1 MKILLIFALFSPL
14 LTSIISGF
22 YGYRI
27 KRIFVGWICTFS
39 IFFSFIFFLI
49 LYLNPLEFEILLY
62 NWMNS
67 PFNINFSLIKDK
79 LSSLMALIVSG
90 VSFIVH
96 LYSIYYMKNDE
107 GYVRFFSYL
116 NLFVFFMLLLTLSGN
131 LIIMFI
137 GWEGVGLCSYL
148 LISYWYKKES
158 ASKAGVKAFVVNKI
172 GDVFFIFGIISI
184 LFFLKNLNF
193 YEIKNSINYVPIE
206 ILKFSGICLF
216 IGAIGKSAQFPLY
229 IWLPDA
235 MEGPTPVSALIHAA
249 TMVTAGV
256 YMILRLSFLYLLIPD
271 ISFFISLMGSF
282 TAFYSALCALKEDD
296 LKRILAYSTI
306 SQLGYMFAG
315 AGIYIYGKSFFHLL
329 NHAFFKALLFLV
341 AGIIIHS
348 LKEEMNIKKM
358 GNLKKLKYSNILFL
372 IGALSLS
379 GIPPFGSY
387 FSKEG
392 IVSESI
398 KEPLIYLILTI
409 TSFLT
414 SLYIFR
420 AYFIIFYGEEKTEI
434 HEENKKLLFAPII
447 LGIFSILSSFLNYKG
462 NIEKIFFKE
471 NSHPNTI
478 FLSFIPLIFSTIGI
492 LTAWKFYYKKEI
504 EEKGFIFELVENKF
518 YFDKIL
524 STHFVKFLY
533 KISEIFEKFIENG
546 IIEGTINGIGKLSIY
561 LSKILISF
569 QKGSARFY
577 LKVFFTFLFFLLIFY
592 LLKFV

>member
-1 MKILLIFALFSPL
+1 MKIFLIFALFSPL

-27 KRIFVGWICTFS
+27 KRIFVGWVSTIS

-49 LYLNPLEFEILLY
+49 LYLNPSEFEMILY

-79 LSSLMALIVSG
+79 LSNLMGLVVSIVSF
-90 VSFIVH
+90 VVH
-96 LYSIYYMKNDE
+96 LYSIYYMKEDE

-116 NLFVFFMLLLTLSGN
+116 NLFVFFMLLLTFSGN
-131 LIIMFI
+131 LMVMFI

-172 GDVFFIFGIISI
+172 GDVFFIVGIISI
-184 LFFLKNLNF
+184 LFLFKNLNF
-193 YEIKNSINYVPIE
+193 YEIKNLINYAPLE

-256 YMILRLSFLYLLIPD
+256 YMILRLSFLYIFIPE
-271 ISFFISLMGSF
+271 ISLFIAIIGSF
-282 TAFYSALCALKEDD
+282 TTFYSALCAIKEDD
-296 LKRILAYSTI
+296 LKKILAYSTI

-315 AGIYIYGKSFFHLL
+315 AGIYIFGKSFFHLL
-329 NHAFFKALLFLV
+329 THAFFKALLFLI

-348 LKEEMNIKKM
+348 LNGEMNIKKM

-379 GIPPFGSY
+379 GIPPLGSY

-392 IVSESI
+392 IIEGAI
-398 KEPLIYLILTI
+398 KEPLIYLILTLS
-409 TSFLT
+409 SFLT

-420 AYFIIFYGEEKTEI
+420 AYFIIFYGEEKTKI
-434 HEENKKLLFAPII
+434 HKEDKKLLFPSFI
-447 LGIFSILSSFLNYKG
+447 LGIFSIFSGLLDYKG
-462 NIEKIFFKE
+462 NIEKIFFDE
-471 NSHPNTI
+471 NSHIN
-478 FLSFIPLIFSTIGI
+478 FLSFIPLIFSIIGI

-524 STHFVKFLY
+524 SIYFVKFLY
-533 KISEIFEKFIENG
+533 KISEIFEKIVENG
-546 IIEGTINGIGKLSIY
+546 IIEGTVNGIGKLNIY
-561 LSKILISF
+561 LSKILLSF

>member
-1 MKILLIFALFSPL
+1 MKIFLIFALFSPL

-27 KRIFVGWICTFS
+27 KRIFVGWISTIS

-49 LYLNPLEFEILLY
+49 LYLNPSEFEMILY

-79 LSSLMALIVSG
+79 LSNLMGLVVSIVSF
-90 VSFIVH
+90 VVH
-96 LYSIYYMKNDE
+96 LYSIYYMKEDE

-116 NLFVFFMLLLTLSGN
+116 NLFVFFMLLLTFSGN
-131 LIIMFI
+131 LMVMFI

-172 GDVFFIFGIISI
+172 GDVFFIVGIISI
-184 LFFLKNLNF
+184 LFLFKNLNF
-193 YEIKNSINYVPIE
+193 YEIKNLINYAPLE

-256 YMILRLSFLYLLIPD
+256 YMILRLSFLYIFIPE
-271 ISFFISLMGSF
+271 ISLFIAIIGSF
-282 TAFYSALCALKEDD
+282 TTFYSALCAIKEDD
-296 LKRILAYSTI
+296 LKKILAYSTI

-315 AGIYIYGKSFFHLL
+315 AGIYIFGKSFFHLL
-329 NHAFFKALLFLV
+329 THAFFKALLFLI

-348 LKEEMNIKKM
+348 LNGEMNIKKM

-379 GIPPFGSY
+379 GIPPLGSY

-392 IVSESI
+392 IIEGAI
-398 KEPLIYLILTI
+398 KEPLIYLILTLS
-409 TSFLT
+409 SFLT

-420 AYFIIFYGEEKTEI
+420 AYFIIFYGEEKTKI
-434 HEENKKLLFAPII
+434 HKEDKKLLFPSFI
-447 LGIFSILSSFLNYKG
+447 LGIFSIFSGLLDYKG
-462 NIEKIFFKE
+462 NIEKIFFDE
-471 NSHPNTI
+471 NSHIN
-478 FLSFIPLIFSTIGI
+478 FLSFIPLIFSIIGI

-524 STHFVKFLY
+524 SIYFVKFLY
-533 KISEIFEKFIENG
+533 KISEIFEKIVENG
-546 IIEGTINGIGKLSIY
+546 IIEGTVNGIGKLNIY
-561 LSKILISF
+561 LSKILLSF

>member
-1 MKILLIFALFSPL
+1 MKIFLIFALFSPL

-27 KRIFVGWICTFS
+27 KRIFVGWISTIS
-39 IFFSFIFFLI
+39 IFFSFVFFLI
-49 LYLNPLEFEILLY
+49 LYLNPSEFEMILY
-62 NWMNS
+62 NWMNF

-79 LSSLMALIVSG
+79 LSNLMGLVVSIVSF
-90 VSFIVH
+90 VVH
-96 LYSIYYMKNDE
+96 LYSIYYMKEDE

-116 NLFVFFMLLLTLSGN
+116 NLFVFFMLLLTFSGN
-131 LIIMFI
+131 LMVMFI

-158 ASKAGVKAFVVNKI
+158 ASKAGVKAFIVNKI
-172 GDVFFIFGIISI
+172 GDVFFIVGIISI
-184 LFFLKNLNF
+184 LFLFKNLNF
-193 YEIKNSINYVPIE
+193 YEIKNLINYAPLE

-256 YMILRLSFLYLLIPD
+256 YMILRLSFLYIFIPE
-271 ISFFISLMGSF
+271 ISLFIAIIGSF
-282 TAFYSALCALKEDD
+282 TTFYSALCAIKEDD
-296 LKRILAYSTI
+296 LKKILAYSTI

-315 AGIYIYGKSFFHLL
+315 AGIYIFGKSFFHLL
-329 NHAFFKALLFLV
+329 THAFFKALLFLI

-348 LKEEMNIKKM
+348 LNGEMNIKKM

-379 GIPPFGSY
+379 GIPPLGSY

-392 IVSESI
+392 IIEGAI
-398 KEPLIYLILTI
+398 KEPLIYLILTLS
-409 TSFLT
+409 SFLT

-420 AYFIIFYGEEKTEI
+420 AYFIIFYGEEKTKI
-434 HEENKKLLFAPII
+434 HKEDKKLLFPSFI
-447 LGIFSILSSFLNYKG
+447 LGIFSIFSGLLDYKG
-462 NIEKIFFKE
+462 NIEKIFFDE
-471 NSHPNTI
+471 NSHIN
-478 FLSFIPLIFSTIGI
+478 FLSFIPLIFSIIGI

-524 STHFVKFLY
+524 SIYFVKFLY
-533 KISEIFEKFIENG
+533 KISEIFEKIVENG
-546 IIEGTINGIGKLSIY
+546 IIEGTVNGIGKLNIY
-561 LSKILISF
+561 LSKILLSF

>member
-1 MKILLIFALFSPL
+1 MKTFLIFALFLPL

-22 YGYRI
+22 YGHRI
-27 KRIFVGWICTFS
+27 KRIFVGWISTTS
-39 IFFSFIFFLI
+39 IFLSFIFFLI
-49 LYLNPLEFEILLY
+49 LYLNSKEFEIILY

-90 VSFIVH
+90 VSFVVH
-96 LYSIYYMKNDE
+96 LYSIYYMKKDE

-131 LIIMFI
+131 LIVMFI

-148 LISYWYKKES
+148 LIGYWYKKES

-172 GDVFFIFGIISI
+172 GDVFFIIGIISI
-184 LFFLKNLNF
+184 LFFFKTLNF
-193 YEIKNSINYVPIE
+193 SEIKNSINCAPVE

-256 YMILRLSFLYLLIPD
+256 YMVLRLSFLYSLIPE
-271 ISFFISLMGSF
+271 ISFLIALLGSF
-282 TAFYSALCALKEDD
+282 TAFYSALCAVKEDD

-315 AGIYIYGKSFFHLL
+315 AGIYIFGKSFFHLL
-329 NHAFFKALLFLV
+329 THAFFKALLFLT

-348 LKEEMNIKKM
+348 LNGEMNIKKM

-392 IVSESI
+392 IISESI
-398 KEPLIYLILTI
+398 KEPLIYSILTL

-420 AYFIIFYGEEKTEI
+420 AYFTIFYGEEKTKI
-434 HEENKKLLFAPII
+434 YEEDKKLLFPSFI
-447 LGIFSILSSFLNYKG
+447 LGIFSIFSGFLNYKE
-462 NIEKIFFKE
+462 NVEKIFFNE
-471 NSHPNTI
+471 NFHHPT
-478 FLSFIPLIFSTIGI
+478 FLSFIPLIFSIIGI
-492 LTAWKFYYKKEI
+492 LTAWKFYYKKELK
-504 EEKGFIFELVENKF
+504 EKGFIFELVENKF

-524 STHFVKFLY
+524 SIHFVKFLY
-533 KISEIFEKFIENG
+533 KISEIFEKIIENG
-546 IIEGTINGIGKLSIY
+546 IIDGIVNGLGKLNIY
-561 LSKILISF
+561 LSKILLSF

-577 LKVFFTFLFFLLIFY
+577 LKIFFTFLCFLLIFY

>member
-1 MKILLIFALFSPL
+1 MKIFLIFALFSPL

-27 KRIFVGWICTFS
+27 KRIFVGWISTIS
-39 IFFSFIFFLI
+39 IFFSFVFFLI
-49 LYLNPLEFEILLY
+49 LYLNPPEFEMILY

-79 LSSLMALIVSG
+79 LSNLMGLVVSIVSF
-90 VSFIVH
+90 VVH
-96 LYSIYYMKNDE
+96 LYSIYYMKEDE

-116 NLFVFFMLLLTLSGN
+116 NLFVFFMLLLTFSGN
-131 LIIMFI
+131 LMVMFI

-158 ASKAGVKAFVVNKI
+158 ASKAGVKAFIVNKI
-172 GDVFFIFGIISI
+172 GDVFFIVGIISI
-184 LFFLKNLNF
+184 LFLFKNLNF
-193 YEIKNSINYVPIE
+193 YEIKNLINYAPLE

-256 YMILRLSFLYLLIPD
+256 YMILRLSFLYIFIPE
-271 ISFFISLMGSF
+271 ISLFIAIIGSF
-282 TAFYSALCALKEDD
+282 TTFYSALCAIKEDD
-296 LKRILAYSTI
+296 LKKILAYSTI

-315 AGIYIYGKSFFHLL
+315 AGIYIFGKSFFHLL
-329 NHAFFKALLFLV
+329 THAFFKALLFLI

-348 LKEEMNIKKM
+348 LNGEMNIKKM

-379 GIPPFGSY
+379 GIPPLGSY

-392 IVSESI
+392 IIEGAI

-409 TSFLT
+409 SSFLT

-420 AYFIIFYGEEKTEI
+420 AYFIIFYGEEKTKI
-434 HEENKKLLFAPII
+434 HKEDKKLLFPSFI
-447 LGIFSILSSFLNYKG
+447 LGIFSIFSGLLDYKG
-462 NIEKIFFKE
+462 NIEKIFFDE
-471 NSHPNTI
+471 NSHIN
-478 FLSFIPLIFSTIGI
+478 FLSFIPLIFSIIGI

-504 EEKGFIFELVENKF
+504 EERGFIFELVENKF

-524 STHFVKFLY
+524 SIYFVKFLY
-533 KISEIFEKFIENG
+533 KISEIFEKIVENG
-546 IIEGTINGIGKLSIY
+546 IIEGTVNGIGKLNIY
-561 LSKILISF
+561 LSKILLSF
-569 QKGSARFY
+569 QKGSVRFY

>member
-1 MKILLIFALFSPL
+1 MKIFLIFALFSPL

-27 KRIFVGWICTFS
+27 KRIFVGWISTIS

-49 LYLNPLEFEILLY
+49 LYLNPSEFEMILY

-79 LSSLMALIVSG
+79 LSNLMGLVVSIVSF
-90 VSFIVH
+90 VVH
-96 LYSIYYMKNDE
+96 LYSIYYMKEDE

-116 NLFVFFMLLLTLSGN
+116 NLFVFFMLLLTFSGN
-131 LIIMFI
+131 LMVMFI

-172 GDVFFIFGIISI
+172 GDVFFIVGIISI
-184 LFFLKNLNF
+184 LFLFKNLNF
-193 YEIKNSINYVPIE
+193 YEIKNLINYAPLE

-256 YMILRLSFLYLLIPD
+256 YMILRLSFLYIFIPE
-271 ISFFISLMGSF
+271 ISLFIAIIGSF
-282 TAFYSALCALKEDD
+282 TTFYSALCAIKEDD
-296 LKRILAYSTI
+296 LKKILAYSTI

-315 AGIYIYGKSFFHLL
+315 AGIYIFGKSFFHLL
-329 NHAFFKALLFLV
+329 THAFFKALLFLI

-348 LKEEMNIKKM
+348 LNGEMNIKKM

-379 GIPPFGSY
+379 GIPPLGSY

-392 IVSESI
+392 IIEGAI
-398 KEPLIYLILTI
+398 KEPLIYLILTLS
-409 TSFLT
+409 SFLT

-420 AYFIIFYGEEKTEI
+420 AYFIIFYGEEKTKI
-434 HEENKKLLFAPII
+434 HKEDKKLLFPSFI
-447 LGIFSILSSFLNYKG
+447 LGIFSIFSGLLDYKG
-462 NIEKIFFKE
+462 NIEKIFFDE
-471 NSHPNTI
+471 NSHIN
-478 FLSFIPLIFSTIGI
+478 FLSFIPLIFSIIGI

-524 STHFVKFLY
+524 SIYFVKFLY
-533 KISEIFEKFIENG
+533 KISEIFEKIVENG
-546 IIEGTINGIGKLSIY
+546 IIEGTVNGVGKLNIY
-561 LSKILISF
+561 LSKILLSF

>member
-1 MKILLIFALFSPL
+1 MKIFLIFALFSPL

-27 KRIFVGWICTFS
+27 KRIFVGWISTIS
-39 IFFSFIFFLI
+39 IFFSFVFFLI
-49 LYLNPLEFEILLY
+49 LYLNPPEFEMILY

-79 LSSLMALIVSG
+79 LSNLMGLVVSIVSF
-90 VSFIVH
+90 VVH
-96 LYSIYYMKNDE
+96 LYSIYYMKEDE

-116 NLFVFFMLLLTLSGN
+116 NLFVFFMLLLTFSGN
-131 LIIMFI
+131 LMVMFI

-158 ASKAGVKAFVVNKI
+158 ASKAGVKAFIVNKI
-172 GDVFFIFGIISI
+172 GDVFFIVGIISI
-184 LFFLKNLNF
+184 LFLFKNLNF
-193 YEIKNSINYVPIE
+193 YEIKNLINYAPLE

-256 YMILRLSFLYLLIPD
+256 YMILRLSFLYIFIPE
-271 ISFFISLMGSF
+271 ISLFIAIIGSF
-282 TAFYSALCALKEDD
+282 TTFYSALCAIKEDD
-296 LKRILAYSTI
+296 LKKILAYSTI

-315 AGIYIYGKSFFHLL
+315 AGIYIFGKSFFHLL
-329 NHAFFKALLFLV
+329 THAFFKALLFLI

-348 LKEEMNIKKM
+348 LNGEMNIKKM

-379 GIPPFGSY
+379 GIPPLGSY

-392 IVSESI
+392 IIEGAI

-409 TSFLT
+409 SSFLT

-420 AYFIIFYGEEKTEI
+420 AYFIIFYGEEKTKI
-434 HEENKKLLFAPII
+434 HKEDKKLLFPSFI
-447 LGIFSILSSFLNYKG
+447 LGIFSIFSGLLDYKG
-462 NIEKIFFKE
+462 NIEKIFFDK
-471 NSHPNTI
+471 NSHIN
-478 FLSFIPLIFSTIGI
+478 FLSFIPLIFSIIGI

-524 STHFVKFLY
+524 SIYFVKFLY
-533 KISEIFEKFIENG
+533 KISEIFEKIVENG
-546 IIEGTINGIGKLSIY
+546 IIEGTVNGVGKLNIY
-561 LSKILISF
+561 LSKILLSF